1 MEKEYSNNLEGG
13 DLRMAFQPQAP
24 KILPTLM

>member
-24 KILPTLM
+24 KYSPP